1 MLNKL
6 KLSFDKRSITI
17 KANTELSGKKTENYR
32 RNVFMIII
40 VWMVI
45 YELMIRIL
53 LHSNNVRHISN

>member
-6 KLSFDKRSITI
+6 KLSFDIRSITI
-17 KANTELSGKKTENYR
+17 KANTELSGKETENYR

-53 LHSNNVRHISN
+53 LHSSNVRHISN

>member
-6 KLSFDKRSITI
+6 KLSFDIRSITI

-53 LHSNNVRHISN
+53 LHSNNVWHISN

>member
-6 KLSFDKRSITI
+6 KLSFDIRSITI

>member
-6 KLSFDKRSITI
+6 KLSFDIRSITI

-32 RNVFMIII
+32 RNVFLIII